1 MGVDDAPSSWF
12 GRWQLLHF
20 FLLLVITLAA
30 ARLFG
35 RIAGVVAGVAM
46 ALSFHEP
53 FAPLWTWLNLLA
65 AVALVRVAPPGRL
78 LGVAK
83 GYRVTSFVVLLLF
96 LAPFAAG
103 QMRIAVFP
111 QLESPLHR
119 HEHART
125 WGLFELLASRPPPEL
140 PVLAQSEDGP
150 VEVSFA
156 RSRAAPDSVEPLSAQ
171 DDGALLQTGPRQA
184 GLELAGLLAVMERP
198 VGTDRNM
205 RLVILSDWLVSALR
219 IVGKG

>member
-1 MGVDDAPSSWF
+1 MRATLNVPPGHRLLAAVGVDDAPSSWF
-12 GRWQLLHF
+12 GRCQLLHF

-83 GYRVTSFVVLLLF
+83 GYRVISFVVLLLF
-96 LAPFAAG
+96 LVPFAAG
-103 QMRIAVFP
+103 QIRIAVFP

-171 DDGALLQTGPRQA
+171 DDGALLQTGPGKPDWNWRA
-184 GLELAGLLAVMERP
+184 YSLSWSGRSART
-198 VGTDRNM
+198 GTCG
-205 RLVILSDWLVSALR
+205 W
-219 IVGKG
+219 

>member
-1 MGVDDAPSSWF
+1 M
-12 GRWQLLHF
+12 LHF
-20 FLLLVITLAA
+20 FLLLVITLTA

-111 QLESPLHR
+111 QLE
-119 HEHART
+119 
-125 WGLFELLASRPPPEL
+125 
-140 PVLAQSEDGP
+140 
-150 VEVSFA
+150 
-156 RSRAAPDSVEPLSAQ
+156 
-171 DDGALLQTGPRQA
+171 
-184 GLELAGLLAVMERP
+184 
-198 VGTDRNM
+198 
-205 RLVILSDWLVSALR
+205 
-219 IVGKG
+219 